1 MGKRGSGEERLIHLD
16 PSSYPFS
23 HFLLSL
29 FQQFTFSSF
38 SCKFDPSGE
47 SIMLYLSQVL
57 SRPIRDLEGESV
69 ASIKD
74 VIVRLGEED
83 HPQVT
88 GLVARYRRRDFFV
101 SRWRITEFNELGVR
115 LNSDILD
122 LRPFVRREGEVLL
135 ARNVLD
141 KQLIDVDGKRVV
153 RVNDVQIIE
162 AAGQWRVTGADV
174 SLQGLWRR
182 LAPAGFR
189 GTRRPVEVIDWSD
202 VGYLATDAATVQ
214 LKSASGKLARLHPVE
229 IARLAEALSY
239 HHGSE
244 VVESLDDETAAET
257 LEEMPAAQQARIL
270 ADMDEE
276 RAADILEWMS
286 PDEAADVLGDLP
298 EEKAEE
304 LLGLMEGEEQAD
316 VAELLPYEDDT
327 AGGLMTTEF
336 VTLPR
341 ELTVGEALARLREM
355 AETPNMIYYLYVV
368 EAEGSWKLIGVIA
381 LRSLILADPEAPL
394 ANVMRSEFQSAH
406 PDEPG
411 KEVAHRIAE
420 YNLLALP
427 VIDRSGDILGIITVD
442 DAMEILL
449 PKDWRQRLP
458 RLFS

>member
-1 MGKRGSGEERLIHLD
+1 
-16 PSSYPFS
+16 
-23 HFLLSL
+23 
-29 FQQFTFSSF
+29 
-38 SCKFDPSGE
+38 
-47 SIMLYLSQVL
+47 MLYLSQVL
-57 SRPIRDLEGESV
+57 GRPIRDLEGERV
-69 ASIKD
+69 ATVKD
-74 VIVRLGEED
+74 VIVRLGDDD
-83 HPQVT
+83 HPPVT
-88 GLVARYRRRDFFV
+88 GLVARYRRRDFFM
-101 SRWRITEFNELGVR
+101 SRWRMTNLSEQGVR

-122 LRPFVRREGEVLL
+122 LRPFVRRDGEVLL
-135 ARNVLD
+135 ARDVLD

-153 RVNDVQIIE
+153 RVNDVQIID
-162 AAGQWRVTGADV
+162 AAGEWRVTGADV

-182 LAPAGFR
+182 LAPSGFV
-189 GTRRPVEVIDWSD
+189 GTNRPVEVIDWAD

-214 LKSASGKLARLHPVE
+214 LKSSRGKLARLHPVE

-257 LEEMPAAQQARIL
+257 LEEMPAESQARIL
-270 ADMDEE
+270 GDMDEE

-298 EEKAEE
+298 EDKAEE
-304 LLGLMEGEEQAD
+304 LLGLMEQQEQAD
-316 VAELLPYEDDT
+316 VVELLPYEDDT

-341 ELTVGEALARLREM
+341 QLTAGEALARLREM

-368 EAEGSWKLIGVIA
+368 QTEGSWKLDGVIA
-381 LRSLILADPEAPL
+381 LRSLILADPAMPLEEA
-394 ANVMRSEFQSAH
+394 MRTEFQKAG
-406 PDEPG
+406 PDEPAS
-411 KEVAHRIAE
+411 EVAQRIAE

-427 VIDRSGDILGIITVD
+427 VIDDSGDILGIITVD

-458 RLFS
+458 RLIG

>member
-1 MGKRGSGEERLIHLD
+1 MA
-16 PSSYPFS
+16 
-23 HFLLSL
+23 
-29 FQQFTFSSF
+29 T
-38 SCKFDPSGE
+38 
-47 SIMLYLSQVL
+47 V
-57 SRPIRDLEGESV
+57 
-69 ASIKD
+69 KD
-74 VIVRLGEED
+74 VIVRLGADD
-83 HPQVT
+83 HPPVT
-88 GLVARYRRRDFFV
+88 GLVARYRRRDFFL
-101 SRWRITEFNELGVR
+101 SRWRITELNQNGAR

-122 LRPFVRREGEVLL
+122 LRPFVRRESEVLL
-135 ARNVLD
+135 ARDVLD

-162 AAGQWRVTGADV
+162 AADEWRVTGADV

-182 LAPAGFR
+182 LAPAGFA
-189 GTRRPVEVIDWSD
+189 GTRRTVEVLDWAD

-214 LKSASGKLARLHPVE
+214 LKSSSDKLARLHPVE

-244 VVESLDDETAAET
+244 VVEALDDETAAET
-257 LEEMPAAQQARIL
+257 LEEMPAEHQARIL
-270 ADMDEE
+270 GDMDQE

-304 LLGLMEGEEQAD
+304 LLGLMEDEEQAD

-368 EAEGSWKLIGVIA
+368 EAEHSWKLLGVIA
-381 LRSLILADPEAPL
+381 LRSLILADPSVPL
-394 ANVMRSEFQSAH
+394 EEMMRSEFQYAS
-406 PDEPG
+406 PEEPA
-411 KEVAHRIAE
+411 KEVAQRMAE

-427 VIDRSGDILGIITVD
+427 VVDESGDILGIITVD

-458 RLFS
+458 KLFG

>member
-1 MGKRGSGEERLIHLD
+1 M
-16 PSSYPFS
+16 
-23 HFLLSL
+23 
-29 FQQFTFSSF
+29 
-38 SCKFDPSGE
+38 
-47 SIMLYLSQVL
+47 MLYLSQIL
-57 SRPIRDLEGESV
+57 NRPIRDLEGERV
-69 ASIKD
+69 ATVKD
-74 VIVRLGEED
+74 VIVRLGEDD
-83 HPQVT
+83 HPPVS
-88 GLVARYRRRDFFV
+88 GLVARYRRRDFFL
-101 SRWRITEFNELGVR
+101 SRWRVSEFNDHGVR

-122 LRPFVRREGEVLL
+122 LRPFVRRDGEVLL
-135 ARNVLD
+135 ARDVLD

-153 RVNDVQIIE
+153 RINDVQIIE
-162 AAGQWRVTGADV
+162 VAGDWRVTGADV

-182 LAPAGFR
+182 LAPAGFMGSR
-189 GTRRPVEVIDWSD
+189 KPVEVIDWSD

-214 LKSASGKLARLHPVE
+214 LKSSSDKLARLHPVE

-257 LEEMPAAQQARIL
+257 LEEMPAERQVRIL
-270 ADMDEE
+270 GDMNEE

-298 EEKAEE
+298 EDKAEE
-304 LLGLMEGEEQAD
+304 LLGLMEDEEQAE
-316 VAELLPYEDDT
+316 VVELLPYEDDT

-341 ELTVGEALARLREM
+341 ELTVGEGLARLRDM

-368 EAEGSWKLIGVIA
+368 ESEGSWKLLGVIA
-381 LRSLILADPEAPL
+381 LRSLILADPSAPL
-394 ANVMRSEFQSAH
+394 SEVMRTEFQAAH
-406 PDEPG
+406 ADEKA
-411 KEVAHRIAE
+411 KEVAQRIAE

-427 VIDRSGDILGIITVD
+427 VVDEAGEILGIITVD

-449 PKDWRQRLP
+449 PKNWRQRLP

>member
-1 MGKRGSGEERLIHLD
+1 
-16 PSSYPFS
+16 
-23 HFLLSL
+23 
-29 FQQFTFSSF
+29 
-38 SCKFDPSGE
+38 
-47 SIMLYLSQVL
+47 MLYLSQVL
-57 SRPIRDLEGESV
+57 SRPICDLEGERV
-69 ASIKD
+69 ATVKD

-83 HPQVT
+83 HPPLI

-101 SRWRITEFNELGVR
+101 PRWRITEFNESGVR

-122 LRPFVRREGEVLL
+122 LRPFVRRDGEVLL
-135 ARNVLD
+135 ARSVLD

-153 RVNDVQIIE
+153 RVNDVQIIP
-162 AAGQWRVTGADV
+162 AAGEWRVTGADV

-182 LAPAGFR
+182 LAPAGLM
-189 GTRRPVEVIDWSD
+189 GTRKPVEVIDWSN
-202 VGYLATDAATVQ
+202 VGYLATDEATVR
-214 LKSASGKLARLHPVE
+214 LKSSSDKLARLHPVE

-257 LEEMPAAQQARIL
+257 LEEMPAERQARIL
-270 ADMDEE
+270 GDMDEE

-304 LLGLMEGEEQAD
+304 LLGLMEDEEQAD

-341 ELTVGEALARLREM
+341 ELTAGEALARLRDM
-355 AETPNMIYYLYVV
+355 AKTPNMIYYLYVV
-368 EAEGSWKLIGVIA
+368 AGEGSWQLSGVIA
-381 LRSLILADPEAPL
+381 LRSLILADPNVPL
-394 ANVMRSEFQSAH
+394 DEVMRTEFQKAH
-406 PDEPG
+406 PDEPAN
-411 KEVAHRIAE
+411 EVAQRIAE

-427 VIDRSGDILGIITVD
+427 VVDESGDILGIITVD

-458 RLFS
+458 RLFG

>member
-1 MGKRGSGEERLIHLD
+1 
-16 PSSYPFS
+16 
-23 HFLLSL
+23 
-29 FQQFTFSSF
+29 
-38 SCKFDPSGE
+38 
-47 SIMLYLSQVL
+47 MLYLSQVL
-57 SRPIRDLEGESV
+57 GRPIRDLEGERV
-69 ASIKD
+69 ATVKD
-74 VIVRLGEED
+74 VLVRLGADD
-83 HPQVT
+83 HPPVT
-88 GLVARYRRRDFFV
+88 GLVARYRRRDFFL
-101 SRWRITEFNELGVR
+101 SRWRVAELNESGVR

-135 ARNVLD
+135 ARDVLD

-162 AAGQWRVTGADV
+162 TGKDWRVTGADV

-182 LAPAGFR
+182 LAPSGFV
-189 GTRRPVEVIDWSD
+189 GTRTTVEVLDWAD

-214 LKSASGKLARLHPVE
+214 LKSSSDKLARLHPVE

-257 LEEMPAAQQARIL
+257 LEEMPAEHQARIL
-270 ADMDEE
+270 SDMDEE

-304 LLGLMEGEEQAD
+304 LLGLMESPEQAD
-316 VAELLPYEDDT
+316 VVELLPYEDDT

-368 EAEGSWKLIGVIA
+368 EKEDSWRLCGVIA
-381 LRSLILADPEAPL
+381 LRSLILADPAMPL
-394 ANVMRSEFQSAH
+394 EEVMRTKFQRASA
-406 PDEPG
+406 DEPAI
-411 KEVAHRIAE
+411 EVAQRIAE

-427 VIDRSGDILGIITVD
+427 VVDESEEILGIITVD

-458 RLFS
+458 RLFG

>member
-1 MGKRGSGEERLIHLD
+1 
-16 PSSYPFS
+16 
-23 HFLLSL
+23 
-29 FQQFTFSSF
+29 
-38 SCKFDPSGE
+38 
-47 SIMLYLSQVL
+47 MLYLSQVL
-57 SRPIRDLEGESV
+57 GRPIRDLEGERV
-69 ASIKD
+69 ATIKD
-74 VIVRLGEED
+74 VIVRLGEHD
-83 HPQVT
+83 HPPVT
-88 GLVARYRRRDFFV
+88 GVVARYRRRDFFL
-101 SRWRITEFNELGVR
+101 SRWRITDLSDRGVR

-122 LRPFVRREGEVLL
+122 LRPFVRRESEVLL
-135 ARNVLD
+135 AKDVLD

-153 RVNDVQIIE
+153 RVNDVQLIE
-162 AAGQWRVTGADV
+162 AGGDWRVTGADV

-182 LAPAGFR
+182 LAPAGLI
-189 GTRRPVEVIDWSD
+189 GSKKAVEVLDWSD
-202 VGYLATDAATVQ
+202 VGYLATDASTVQ
-214 LKSASGKLARLHPVE
+214 LKSSSGKLARLHPVE

-257 LEEMPAAQQARIL
+257 LEEMPAERQVRIIG
-270 ADMDEE
+270 DMDEE

-304 LLGLMEGEEQAD
+304 LLGLMDDQEQAD

-341 ELTVGEALARLREM
+341 DLTAGAALARLREM

-368 EAEGSWKLIGVIA
+368 EGEGSWSLVGVIA
-381 LRSLILADPEAPL
+381 LRSLILADQEMPL
-394 ANVMRSEFQSAH
+394 AEVMRTDIQTAG
-406 PDEPG
+406 PNEPA
-411 KEVAHRIAE
+411 KEVAQRIAE

-427 VIDRSGDILGIITVD
+427 VVDEAGDILGIITVD

-458 RLFS
+458 KFIG

>member
-1 MGKRGSGEERLIHLD
+1 
-16 PSSYPFS
+16 
-23 HFLLSL
+23 
-29 FQQFTFSSF
+29 
-38 SCKFDPSGE
+38 
-47 SIMLYLSQVL
+47 MLYLSQVL
-57 SRPIRDLEGESV
+57 GRPIRDLEGERV
-69 ASIKD
+69 ATVKD

-83 HPQVT
+83 HPPVI
-88 GLVARYRRRDFFV
+88 GLVARYRRRDFFL
-101 SRWRITEFNELGVR
+101 SRWRITELNQNGVR

-122 LRPFVRREGEVLL
+122 LRPFVRRESEVLL
-135 ARNVLD
+135 ARDVLD

-162 AAGQWRVTGADV
+162 AAGDWRVTGADV

-182 LAPAGFR
+182 LAPAGFA
-189 GTRRPVEVIDWSD
+189 GTRRPVEVLDWAD

-214 LKSASGKLARLHPVE
+214 LKSSSDKLARLHPVE

-244 VVESLDDETAAET
+244 VVEALDDETAAET
-257 LEEMPAAQQARIL
+257 LEEMPAESQARIL
-270 ADMDEE
+270 SDMDEE

-304 LLGLMEGEEQAD
+304 LLGLMEDEEQAD

-336 VTLPR
+336 VTFPR

-368 EAEGSWKLIGVIA
+368 EEENTWKLSGVIA
-381 LRSLILADPEAPL
+381 LRSLILADPSMPL
-394 ANVMRSEFQSAH
+394 AEVMRTEFQQAH
-406 PDEPG
+406 PQEPAH
-411 KEVAHRIAE
+411 EVAQRIAE

-427 VIDRSGDILGIITVD
+427 VVDESGDILGIITVD

-458 RLFS
+458 RLFG

>member
-1 MGKRGSGEERLIHLD
+1 
-16 PSSYPFS
+16 
-23 HFLLSL
+23 
-29 FQQFTFSSF
+29 
-38 SCKFDPSGE
+38 
-47 SIMLYLSQVL
+47 MLYLSQVL
-57 SRPIRDLEGESV
+57 GRPIRDREGLRV
-69 ASIKD
+69 ATVKD
-74 VIVRLGEED
+74 IIVRLGNDD
-83 HPQVT
+83 HPPVT
-88 GLVARYRRRDFFV
+88 GLVARYRRRDFFMPRSSMAELSDRGV
-101 SRWRITEFNELGVR
+101 SLI
-115 LNSDILD
+115 SDILD
-122 LRPFVRREGEVLL
+122 LRPFGRRENEVLL
-135 ARNVLD
+135 ARDVLD

-153 RVNDVQIIE
+153 RVNDVQIIKVAE
-162 AAGQWRVTGADV
+162 EWRVTGADV

-182 LAPAGFR
+182 LAPSGFM
-189 GTRRPVEVIDWSD
+189 GTRTTVEVIDWSD

-214 LKSASGKLARLHPVE
+214 LKSSSGKLARLHPVE

-257 LEEMPAAQQARIL
+257 LEEMPAERQARIL
-270 ADMDEE
+270 GDMDEE

-286 PDEAADVLGDLP
+286 PDEAADVLLDLP

-304 LLGLMEGEEQAD
+304 LLGLMEDEEQAD

-368 EAEGSWKLIGVIA
+368 EAEGSWQLRGVIA
-381 LRSLILADPEAPL
+381 LRSLILSDPSAPL
-394 ANVMRSEFQSAH
+394 ADVMRTEFQTAN
-406 PDEPG
+406 PDEPA
-411 KEVAHRIAE
+411 KEVAQRIAE

-427 VIDRSGDILGIITVD
+427 VVDEAGDILGIITVD

-458 RLFS
+458 RLFG

>member
-1 MGKRGSGEERLIHLD
+1 M
-16 PSSYPFS
+16 
-23 HFLLSL
+23 
-29 FQQFTFSSF
+29 
-38 SCKFDPSGE
+38 
-47 SIMLYLSQVL
+47 MLYLSQVL
-57 SRPIRDLEGESV
+57 GRPIRDLDGESV
-69 ASIKD
+69 ATVKD
-74 VIVRLGEED
+74 VIIRLGEED

-101 SRWRITEFNELGVR
+101 PRWRITEISEGGVK
-115 LNSDILD
+115 LNSDLLD
-122 LRPFVRREGEVLL
+122 LRPFERRDGEVLL
-135 ARNVLD
+135 ARSVLD

-153 RVNDVQIIE
+153 RVNDVQLIE
-162 AAGQWRVTGADV
+162 AGGSWRVTGADV

-182 LAPAGFR
+182 LAPAGFM
-189 GTRRPVEVIDWSD
+189 GTRKPVEVIDWSD
-202 VGYLATDAATVQ
+202 VGYLATDEAVQ
-214 LKSASGKLARLHPVE
+214 LKSARGKLARLHPVE

-257 LEEMPAAQQARIL
+257 LEEMPAAQQARIIGE
-270 ADMDEE
+270 MDEE

-304 LLGLMEGEEQAD
+304 LLGLMEGEEQAE

-341 ELTVGEALARLREM
+341 ELTVDAALARLREM
-355 AETPNMIYYLYVV
+355 AQTPNMIYYLYVV
-368 EAEGSWKLIGVIA
+368 EAEDSWKLIGVIA
-381 LRSLILADPEAPL
+381 LRSLILADPTAPL
-394 ANVMRSEFQSAH
+394 AAVMRTEFQSAH
-406 PDEPG
+406 PNEPA
-411 KEVAHRIAE
+411 KEVAKRIAE

-427 VIDRSGDILGIITVD
+427 VVDQAGDILGIITVD

-449 PKDWRQRLP
+449 PKNWREHLP
-458 RLFS
+458 RLFG

>member
-1 MGKRGSGEERLIHLD
+1 
-16 PSSYPFS
+16 
-23 HFLLSL
+23 
-29 FQQFTFSSF
+29 
-38 SCKFDPSGE
+38 
-47 SIMLYLSQVL
+47 MLYLSQVL
-57 SRPIRDLEGESV
+57 GRPIRDLEGERV
-69 ASIKD
+69 ATIKD
-74 VIVRLGEED
+74 VIVRLGEHD
-83 HPQVT
+83 HPPVT
-88 GLVARYRRRDFFV
+88 GVVARYRRRDFFL
-101 SRWRITEFNELGVR
+101 SRWRITDLSDRGVR
-115 LNSDILD
+115 LDSDILD
-122 LRPFVRREGEVLL
+122 LRPFVRRESEVLL
-135 ARNVLD
+135 ARDVLD

-153 RVNDVQIIE
+153 RVNDVQLID
-162 AAGQWRVTGADV
+162 AGGDWRVTGADV

-182 LAPAGFR
+182 LAPAGLM
-189 GTRRPVEVIDWSD
+189 GSKKAVEVLDWSD

-214 LKSASGKLARLHPVE
+214 LKSSSGKLARLHPVE

-257 LEEMPAAQQARIL
+257 LEEMPAERQVRIIG
-270 ADMDEE
+270 DMDEE

-304 LLGLMEGEEQAD
+304 LLGLMDDQEQAD

-341 ELTVGEALARLREM
+341 DLTAGAALARLREM

-368 EAEGSWKLIGVIA
+368 EGEGSWSLVGVIA
-381 LRSLILADPEAPL
+381 LRNLILANQEMPL
-394 ANVMRSEFQSAH
+394 AEVMRTDIQTAG
-406 PDEPG
+406 PNEPA
-411 KEVAHRIAE
+411 KEVAQRMAE

-427 VIDRSGDILGIITVD
+427 VVDEAGDILGIITVD

-458 RLFS
+458 KFIG

>member
-1 MGKRGSGEERLIHLD
+1 
-16 PSSYPFS
+16 
-23 HFLLSL
+23 
-29 FQQFTFSSF
+29 
-38 SCKFDPSGE
+38 
-47 SIMLYLSQVL
+47 MLYLSQVL
-57 SRPIRDLEGESV
+57 GRPIRDLEGERV
-69 ASIKD
+69 ATIKD
-74 VIVRLGEED
+74 VIVRLGADD
-83 HPQVT
+83 HPPVT
-88 GLVARYRRRDFFV
+88 GLVARYRRRDFFL
-101 SRWRITEFNELGVR
+101 SRWRVSELNQQGVR

-122 LRPFVRREGEVLL
+122 LRPFLRREGEVLL
-135 ARNVLD
+135 ARDVLD

-162 AAGQWRVTGADV
+162 TSSDWRVTGADV

-182 LAPAGFR
+182 LAPKGFVGAG
-189 GTRRPVEVIDWSD
+189 RPVEVLDWAD

-214 LKSASGKLARLHPVE
+214 LKSSSDKLSRLHPVE

-257 LEEMPAAQQARIL
+257 LEEMPAEHQARIL
-270 ADMDEE
+270 SDMDEE

-341 ELTVGEALARLREM
+341 ELTVGEALARLRDV

-368 EAEGSWKLIGVIA
+368 EAENSWRLCGVIA
-381 LRSLILADPEAPL
+381 LRSLILAEPSMPL
-394 ANVMRSEFQSAH
+394 EEVMRTEFQKAT
-406 PDEPG
+406 PDEPAN
-411 KEVAHRIAE
+411 EVAQRIAE

-427 VIDRSGDILGIITVD
+427 VVDDSEDILGIVTVD

-449 PKDWRQRLP
+449 PKDWRQRVP
-458 RLFS
+458 KLFG